1 MDTTSKQ
8 TNSNTRIGNN
18 ALKYLMTN
26 KYELLE
32 IYTDG
37 GSRGNPGPA
46 GIGAYATSEGHEV
59 FTLSEKIGETTNNV
73 AEYTAV
79 IRSLEALLEKSIYAE
94 KLKYILDSELI
105 VKQILGKYKVKQP
118 HLQTLRQKIATL
130 VNQLESNGQIK
141 LMTFINVPREQNKKA
156 DKLVN
161 EALDK

>member
-1 MDTTSKQ
+1 
-8 TNSNTRIGNN
+8 
-18 ALKYLMTN
+18 MTQ

-46 GIGAYATSEGHEV
+46 GIGVYATSDGHKV
-59 FTLSEKIGETTNNV
+59 FTVSEAIGETTNNV

-79 IRSLEALLEKSIYAE
+79 IRSLETLQEKEIFSE

-105 VKQILGKYKVKQP
+105 VRQIIGRYKVKQP
-118 HLQTLRQKIATL
+118 HLKLLRQQIIDLVTTL
-130 VNQLESNGQIK
+130 KDKGQIK
-141 LMTFINVPREQNKKA
+141 LMTFITVPREQNTKA

>member
-1 MDTTSKQ
+1 
-8 TNSNTRIGNN
+8 
-18 ALKYLMTN
+18 MTE

-32 IYTDG
+32 INTDG

-46 GIGAYATSEGHEV
+46 GIGVYAHSSGKKV
-59 FTLSEKIGETTNNV
+59 FTISETIGENTNNV

-79 IRSLEALLEKSIYAE
+79 IRSLEVLLEKKIFSQ

-105 VKQILGKYKVKQP
+105 VRQITGKYKVKLP
-118 HLQTLRQKIATL
+118 HLKALRQQVVDL
-130 VNQLESNGQIK
+130 VRSLREKGQIE
-141 LMTFINVPREQNKKA
+141 LMTFITVPREQNKEA

>member
-1 MDTTSKQ
+1 MSE
-8 TNSNTRIGNN
+8 
-18 ALKYLMTN
+18 

-32 IYTDG
+32 INTDG

-46 GIGAYATSEGHEV
+46 GIGVYAASKGEKV
-59 FTLSEKIGETTNNV
+59 FTISETIGETTNNV

-79 IRSLEALLEKSIYAE
+79 IRSLETMIEKEIFTE

-105 VKQILGKYKVKQP
+105 VRQIFGKYKVKQP
-118 HLQTLRQKIATL
+118 HLQLLRQQIVDLVKTL
-130 VNQLESNGQIK
+130 KDNGQIK
-141 LMTFINVPREQNKKA
+141 LMTLITVPREQNKKA